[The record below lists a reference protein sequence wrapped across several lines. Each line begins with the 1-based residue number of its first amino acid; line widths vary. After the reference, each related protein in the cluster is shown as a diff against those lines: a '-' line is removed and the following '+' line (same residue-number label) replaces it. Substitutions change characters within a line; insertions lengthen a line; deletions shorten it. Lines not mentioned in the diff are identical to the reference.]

1 MSRQKATAPVDR
13 PSAGLACARSRTPMR
28 VVGDS
33 LSTIA
38 RTSAVMAAFFW
49 SGAEPS
55 LRLMPWKTSRTWASV
70 VGVT

>member
-1 MSRQKATAPVDR
+1 
-13 PSAGLACARSRTPMR
+13 

-33 LSTIA
+33 VSTIA

-49 SGAEPS
+49 SGAEPRVR
-55 LRLMPWKTSRTWASV
+55 RLPWKTSRTRASV